1 MEVLGKEELKCRHL
15 EDENKQLH
23 QEIHNCNTMKVQ
35 MAKEFKAKVD
45 TKTGIL
51 TKIMKYRNIEKEF
64 GQRIDK
70 ANL

>member
-1 MEVLGKEELKCRHL
+1 
-15 EDENKQLH
+15 
-23 QEIHNCNTMKVQ
+23 MKVQ

-70 ANL
+70 AKL